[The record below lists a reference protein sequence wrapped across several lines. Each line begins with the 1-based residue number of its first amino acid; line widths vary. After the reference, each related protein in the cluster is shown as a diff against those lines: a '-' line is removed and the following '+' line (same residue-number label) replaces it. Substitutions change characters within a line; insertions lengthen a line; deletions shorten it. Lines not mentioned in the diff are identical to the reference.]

1 MSGSSGAL
9 LGLSLAGIV
18 TAALDIE
25 EASAA
30 CTGSFLLLCLFV
42 REYIS
47 GVTTRVSFVLAAGLF
62 VGLLAGGGATAFL
75 VINAVLFLSTT
86 LAYVIP

>member
-9 LGLSLAGIV
+9 LGLSLSGII
-18 TAALDIE
+18 TAAVDIE

-42 REYIS
+42 REYAT
-47 GVTTRVSFVLAAGLF
+47 GVTTRVSFVLAASLF
-62 VGLLAGGGATAFL
+62 FGLLAGGGATALL
-75 VINAVLFLSTT
+75 VINAVLFLSAT